1 MEYKYYR
8 ELKHN
13 YLIVKKEGE
22 EADGDRYRYR
32 IAESGRIRGLIPCSE
47 RNVNGES
54 YYYYEI
60 GSMQTIRDRFAV
72 SKMSFEQLGR
82 LLQDIKNVL
91 IELSDFLLGQEGIV
105 FNTGN
110 IYTDYNTGE
119 FKLMYCPFFDEEKSF
134 EEFAMDLL
142 SLVDEQD
149 QRAADLVYRLCEG
162 SSYKGDFVYELLEE
176 CLQADAGED
185 EVEDEAAPT
194 QLRPDLDDAWED
206 TALDE
211 NLSEPDKTSGHPG
224 LKNSGLKR
232 AGKRLSGKLQLLFS
246 LMFFALL
253 GVMVYIRMNY
263 ILSSEENMLS
273 IFVMLVSAVT
283 GVIALVGG
291 FREMKVARNYA
302 EDNLESGIGKDVIS
316 GNGKSLKNSSDKIEK
331 GKGGFLFKNK
341 KEASAATTSAANSDD
356 DFFGAGFEDF
366 REEKTA
372 GSRVVSFTKYQMPQ
386 TVAPAVNGNPTYGF
400 RAATNNTHFLNLNSY
415 SKKPIRVTGSFTKE
429 DNFGGE
435 TIVLDQE
442 RTEGLALFSR
452 NLDKTIRI
460 PLDKLPITIG
470 KMEGCVDMAVSD
482 PSVSRIHCR
491 FEQGSDS
498 TICIRDLGSTNG
510 SFKNGLRLTP
520 QQTVTFGEGD
530 EIRIGRVCFDCR

>member
-1 MEYKYYR
+1 MMEYKYYR

-72 SKMSFEQLGR
+72 SKMNVEQLSG
-82 LLQDIKNVL
+82 LLRDMRSVL
-91 IELSDFLLGQEGIV
+91 LELGDFLLGQEGIV

-110 IYTDYNTGE
+110 IYTDYSAGE

-149 QRAADLVYRLCEG
+149 QKAADLVYRLCER

-176 CLQADAGED
+176 CLQMVAEEDEDEGED
-185 EVEDEAAPT
+185 VPARMPASDEP
-194 QLRPDLDDAWED
+194 LWEED
-206 TALDE
+206 TPVE
-211 NLSEPDKTSGHPG
+211 GMPEPERSGRISR
-224 LKNSGLKR
+224 LTL
-232 AGKRLSGKLQLLFS
+232 AGKRLSGKMQLLFS

-253 GVMVYIRMNY
+253 GAMVYIRLNY

-273 IFVMLVSAVT
+273 ILVILVSAVT

-291 FREMKVARNYA
+291 FREMKASPRAA
-302 EDNLESGIGKDVIS
+302 EDTAPKT
-316 GNGKSLKNSSDKIEK
+316 
-331 GKGGFLFKNK
+331 
-341 KEASAATTSAANSDD
+341 ATPVAMEDSFFDD
-356 DFFGAGFEDF
+356 DFEDF
-366 REEKTA
+366 RKEKTVE
-372 GSRVVSFTKYQMPQ
+372 SRAVSF
-386 TVAPAVNGNPTYGF
+386 A
-400 RAATNNTHFLNLNSY
+400 
-415 SKKPIRVTGSFTKE
+415 KKPIQVTGSFTKKE
-429 DNFGGE
+429 ESFGGE
-435 TIVLDQE
+435 TIVLDQK
-442 RTEGLALFSR
+442 RAEGLALFSR
-452 NLDKTIRI
+452 NLDKTVRI
-460 PLDKLPITIG
+460 PLDNLPFTIG
-470 KMEGCVDMAVSD
+470 KMEGCVDKALSD
-482 PSVSRIHCR
+482 SSVSRIHCR
-491 FEQGSDS
+491 FEREGD
-498 TICIRDLGSTNG
+498 TVCVRDLGSTNG
-510 SFKNGLRLTP
+510 TYKNGLRLSP
-520 QQTVTFGEGD
+520 QQTVAFDEGD